1 MKRKGKVARWC
12 ANSMAAKARIEV
24 PKELEGLLVVESC
37 EDFPIDTY
45 ILPAAQKEI
54 FDSIVEAK
62 MVTEEMQKMGLAY
75 MNSTLLYGPP
85 GTGKTTFARYV
96 AYKLNMDLAYINFAK
111 LVDGVFGNTS
121 RKIDEIFAFMAAQKC
136 VFLFDEIDCVA
147 VKRGEE
153 GDATGGELSR
163 ITISI
168 MQAMDYYRSR
178 KIDAILIACTNRID
192 RVDPAL
198 RSRFS
203 IARKVPQF
211 TNEERR
217 RYIENFLGKAGI
229 PYDKRNVMEYCA
241 RNPMITARNVESDEI
256 RCIVNWIKG
265 GKQQFVLDHI
275 QMDD

>member
-1 MKRKGKVARWC
+1 
-12 ANSMAAKARIEV
+12 MAEKARIET
-24 PKELEGLLVVESC
+24 PKELEGLLIVESC
-37 EDFPIDTY
+37 EDFPIGTFY
-45 ILPAAQKEI
+45 LPKAQEEI
-54 FDSIVEAK
+54 FNSIVEARL
-62 MVTEEMQKMGLAY
+62 VTQEMQKMGLSY

-96 AYKLNMDLAYINFAK
+96 AYRLNMDMAYINFAK

-121 RKIDEIFAFMAAQKC
+121 RKIDEIFAFMAKQEC
-136 VFLFDEIDCVA
+136 VFLFDELDCVA

-153 GDATGGELSR
+153 GEATGGELSR

-178 KIDAILIACTNRID
+178 KINAILIAATNRID

-203 IARKVPQF
+203 IAKKIPQLTNPEKVI
-211 TNEERR
+211 
-217 RYIENFLGKAGI
+217 YICNFLDKAKV
-229 PYDKRNVMEYCA
+229 PYDKANIQQYCA
-241 RNPMITARNVESDEI
+241 LNPMITMRNVESDEI

-265 GKQQFVLDHI
+265 GKKKYVLEHI
-275 QMDD
+275 QMESFD